1 MFLNKLTIILTS
13 ALVACLASTM
23 MLYLALATPLG
34 PWIEPVFVL
43 LFLGL
48 TWFAKRRTA
57 INEFLTCVAAASGI
71 AGITAVGCAFSYPT
85 FYFLSKQDFC
95 IWLAQPA
102 SFIGALIGLTLI
114 AGALSFICASWWET
128 DFLFSKKQY
137 PFPEINLVHTMITTT
152 ESPVKIIR
160 FFVGV
165 LSTGVFYTLQSICSW
180 IPAKITLV
188 QQYSFAC
195 FRSPMLSLS
204 LETLPM
210 FIALGFVAGPM
221 LIIPLITGTLSKIIL
236 VEPIQKLFFAHMTS
250 ESVIAAWCTGMILAS
265 IIRGIFSAISK
276 IKNQWHARPSIHALF
291 SVSASSE
298 RIIIALIILFLC
310 SLPFFLFFKFSIF
323 AILYLLAG
331 AALCAHQ
338 LINIAAKVGLAPMGR
353 FATFIMLPGLM
364 IFGFNWLQATQ
375 VATFVEMVGGMSVQ
389 LMFGRRLM
397 QLTGTRRAPII
408 LAQIIGMIVAA
419 ATVGY
424 VFWLISSHNT
434 LGQTPLIAQRGLS
447 RSLLIKA
454 YDFNL
459 ILVIL
464 GGLFGTLVKQW
475 GINTVLVMSGLF
487 MPIDLVIF
495 LVTGSLLGLSAERRT
510 RWYPL
515 WASVFSTSS
524 LILVF
529 NMIRSMR

>member
-1 MFLNKLTIILTS
+1 MVINKIVIILVS

-48 TWFAKRRTA
+48 TWFAKQRTR
-57 INEFLTCVAAASGI
+57 INELLTCVAAASGV

-95 IWLAQPA
+95 LWLAQPA

-114 AGALSFICASWWET
+114 AGALSFVCASWWEA
-128 DFLFSKKQY
+128 DFLSSKAY
-137 PFPEINLVHTMITTT
+137 PFPEVNLVHNMITAT
-152 ESPVKIIR
+152 ESPTKITR
-160 FFVGV
+160 FFVGAI
-165 LSTGVFYTLQSICSW
+165 STGIFYVLQFMCSW
-180 IPAKITLV
+180 IPANITLL

-195 FRSPMLSLS
+195 FRSPALSLS

-221 LIIPLITGTLSKIIL
+221 LIVPLITGTLSKIVL
-236 VEPIQKLFFAHMTS
+236 VEPIQKIFFAHMTS

-265 IIRGIFSAISK
+265 IIRGLFSAISK
-276 IKNQWHARPSIHALF
+276 IRHRWHTRPSIHNLF
-291 SVSASSE
+291 SLSASSE
-298 RIIIALIILFLC
+298 KTITTLIILFLC
-310 SLPFFLFFKFSIF
+310 SLPFFFFFKFSTF
-323 AILYLLAG
+323 AILYVLAG

-353 FATFIMLPGLM
+353 FATFVMLPGLM
-364 IFGFNWLQATQ
+364 IFGFNGLQATQ

-397 QLTGTRRAPII
+397 QLTGTRRTSII
-408 LAQIIGMIVAA
+408 LAQIVGIIVAA
-419 ATVGY
+419 ATVGCI
-424 VFWLISSHNT
+424 FWLISSHNT
-434 LGQTPLIAQRGLS
+434 LGQAPLIAQRGLS

-454 YDFNL
+454 YDFN
-459 ILVIL
+459 IVLVIL
-464 GGLFGTLVKQW
+464 GGLFGALVKQC

-487 MPIDLVIF
+487 MPIDLIIF

-515 WASVFSTSS
+515 WASVFATSS

-529 NMIRSMR
+529 NMIRAMR